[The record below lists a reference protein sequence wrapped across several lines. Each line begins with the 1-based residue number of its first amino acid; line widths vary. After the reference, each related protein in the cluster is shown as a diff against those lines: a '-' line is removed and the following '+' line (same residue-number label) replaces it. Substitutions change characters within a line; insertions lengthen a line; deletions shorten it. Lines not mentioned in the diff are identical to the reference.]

1 MEELQESNNKNEDLV
16 GAVRRS
22 EELNADLHGQIESLV
37 LEKEEIVEKSD
48 AEIAS
53 LSKNVKQT
61 EDKLVSANETI
72 VSLQA
77 NIEVVKKTVN
87 NLVDEKSKLLQDIS
101 LKVTPF
107 HQWLE

>member
-22 EELNADLHGQIESLV
+22 EELNADLNGQIDSLI
-37 LEKEEIVEKSD
+37 LEKEDIAVKSE

-53 LSKNVKQT
+53 LTKKVEQM
-61 EDKLVSANETI
+61 EDKLVRANETI

-77 NIEVVKKTVN
+77 NIDTVKKTVN
-87 NLVDEKSKLLQDIS
+87 SLVDEKSKLLQDIS
-101 LKVTPF
+101 IKVEPISSV
-107 HQWLE
+107 LL

>member
-1 MEELQESNNKNEDLV
+1 MCLLKLQLQILVIFQKN
-16 GAVRRS
+16 
-22 EELNADLHGQIESLV
+22 LNGQIESLV

-53 LSKNVKQT
+53 LTKDVKQT

-72 VSLQA
+72 GSLQA

-101 LKVTPF
+101 LKVKHF
-107 HQWLE
+107 HQC